1 MRHFCSRRAVATTAG
16 LTCLFLLCGVSLAAD
31 EEQQDQL
38 KYVETPGL
46 RIVYHDPAL
55 SYLVPYATQC
65 FLVSEA
71 AQKARFDYVPS
82 DPVTLVLQDF
92 LDRGNASTTLGAPR
106 NRVFLDVA
114 PANLAFETFSPGERL
129 VTLANHEL
137 VHLATTD
144 RASPEDERFRRLFRG
159 KVYPVAEHPETILYY
174 YLTNPR
180 ASSPRWYVEGSA
192 VFMET
197 WMGGGLGRAQGGYD
211 EMMFRAMVHDGAEFY
226 DPLSLVS
233 KGTEVDF
240 QVGANAYLYGTRFM
254 SYLAIEY
261 GPEKALSWWTRAK
274 GTKRYYAYDFERV
287 FGRTL
292 DQAWHEWIAWEKAF
306 QGRNLAAVREHPIT
320 EATNVAR
327 QGLGALSRAYLSSD
341 GRKLYAAVR
350 YPGRVPA
357 LVSISLDD
365 GSVTE
370 LAEVKGAMQYRVASL
385 AYDPVGETLFFTTDN
400 LTYRNILALD
410 LRTGKSKTLFKA
422 WRIGDLAFNPA
433 DRSLWGLRTNNG
445 FVILVRMPYPYT
457 EWNAVHVFPYGE
469 VAFDLD
475 VSPDG
480 QLVSTSVAGPGPTP
494 GSPQVMQVR
503 VMRTEALLA
512 DDATPVRQ
520 FEFGT
525 AVPEGF
531 VFSKDSRYLYGSSY
545 YTGVSNIYR
554 YEIAT
559 SRLEAMS
566 NAAVGFFRPLPLDDG
581 RLVVFSYTSKGF
593 MPATIPAQTTEDL
606 SAITFLGEQIATKY
620 PVVQGW
626 TVPPPSSIDYEASV
640 VAQGEYKAFRELS
653 LESIYPVVEGYKDSV
668 SYGLHAGFSDPVG
681 FDSLGITAGY
691 SPDDSLPGKQR
702 GHFTAIYRQPIWSA
716 GLRWN
721 GADFYDLFGP
731 TKRSREGYNGFIAFD
746 RALIFDPPRTL
757 YANGKVAYY
766 GDLDAL
772 PGFQNIPSPSD
783 KLFTA
788 DLGLV
793 SKDARSSIGAVDEE
807 KGVNWAVAAHLYG
820 ADSEYIPSILGQ
832 LDLGFQLP
840 VGHSSLWLRNGAG
853 ASAGHRSNPLANAY
867 FGAFGNNYV
876 DDGDPKRYRHLFRM
890 PGFEIDA
897 LDGKAFVKS
906 VLELNLPPLR
916 FENAGSPGFYT
927 SWARTALFATA
938 LVTDPQDGDYREGA
952 YNAGVQVDFQFDVL
966 NRLPMMLSFG
976 YARGFGGG
984 GLGENEYMASLKI
997 L

>member
-1 MRHFCSRRAVATTAG
+1 MRHFSSRRAGTTAG
-16 LTCLFLLCGVSLAAD
+16 LTCLLLLRGVSLAAD
-31 EEQQDQL
+31 EQPQDQL
-38 KYVETPGL
+38 KYVETSGL
-46 RIVYHDPAL
+46 RVVYHDPAL

-65 FLVSEA
+65 FVVSEA

-82 DPVTLVLQDF
+82 DPITVVLQDF
-92 LDRGNASTTLGAPR
+92 QDRGNASTTLGAPR
-106 NRVFLDVA
+106 DRVFVDVA

-137 VHLATTD
+137 VHIATTD
-144 RASPEDERFRRLFRG
+144 RASPEDERYRRFFHG
-159 KVYPVAEHPETILYY
+159 KIYPVAEHPETILYY

-180 ASSPRWYVEGSA
+180 ALSPRWYVEGSA

-211 EMMFRAMVHDGAEFY
+211 EMMFRAMVHDGADFY

-240 QVGANAYLYGTRFM
+240 QIGANAYLYGTRFM
-254 SYLAIEY
+254 SYLAFEY
-261 GPEKALSWWTRAK
+261 GPDKVLSWWTRAK
-274 GTKRYYAYDFERV
+274 GTERYYAYDFERV
-287 FGRTL
+287 FGRTI
-292 DQAWHEWIAWEKAF
+292 DQAWNEWIAWEKAF
-306 QGRNLAAVREHPIT
+306 QRRNLAAVAEHPIT
-320 EATNVAR
+320 ESTEVAR
-327 QGLGALSRAYLSSD
+327 QGLGALSRAHLSSD

-365 GSVTE
+365 GSVSE
-370 LAEVKGAMQYRVASL
+370 LTEVKGAMQYRVASL
-385 AYDPVGETLFFTTDN
+385 AYDSAGETLFFTTDN

-410 LRTGKSKTLFKA
+410 LRTGKTKTLFKA
-422 WRIGDLAFNPA
+422 WRIGDLAFNPV

-457 EWNAVHVFPYGE
+457 EWNSVHVFPYGE

-480 QLVSTSVAGPGPTP
+480 QFVSTSVAGPGPAP

-559 SRLEAMS
+559 SKLEAMS

-581 RLVVFSYTSKGF
+581 RLLVFSYTSKGF

-626 TVPPPSSIDYEASV
+626 TVPPPSSVDYEASLV
-640 VAQGEYKAFRELS
+640 GQGAYKALGEIS
-653 LESIYPVVEGYKDSV
+653 LESVYPVIEGYKSSV
-668 SYGLHAGFSDPVG
+668 SYGVHAGFSDPVG
-681 FDSLGITAGY
+681 FESIGITAGY
-691 SPDDSLPGKQR
+691 SPDDSLPGKER
-702 GHFTAIYRQPIWSA
+702 GHFTAIYQQPIWSA
-716 GLRWN
+716 GVKWN

-731 TKRSREGYNGFIAFD
+731 TKRSREGYSGFIGFD
-746 RALIFDPPRTL
+746 RPLIYDPPRTL
-757 YANGKVAYY
+757 YVNGKVAYY
-766 GDLDAL
+766 GDLNAL
-772 PGFQNIPSPSD
+772 PGFQNIESPSD
-783 KLFTA
+783 KLLTA
-788 DLGLV
+788 DLRLV
-793 SKDARSSIGAVDEE
+793 SKDARSSIGSVDEE

-840 VGHSSLWLRNGAG
+840 FGHSSLWLRNGAG
-853 ASAGHRSNPLANAY
+853 VSSGSRDNPLASAY
-867 FGAFGNNYV
+867 FGGFGNNYV
-876 DDGDPKRYRHLFRM
+876 DNGDPQRYRQLFRM

-906 VLELNLPPLR
+906 MLELDLPPLR
-916 FENAGSPGFYT
+916 FDRAGSPGFYT
-927 SWARTALFATA
+927 SWARTAIFATA
-938 LVTDPQDGDYREGA
+938 LVTDPQEGDYRQGA